1 MRVAFGN
8 GVGNV
13 AGMTASRP
21 HDATTAQPTRV
32 FLGALIALTF
42 AMNSIGR
49 GVSETF
55 AVFLLPVEKAL
66 GVDRAAISA
75 VYSVYMLG
83 YAVAAP
89 FAGQLIDRL
98 GARACY
104 GVGLA
109 SLGLGYVAAGSVTS
123 IWQYYFCVGLLGGI
137 GAAAVGM
144 VAASSLLSRWFTR
157 RIMSISSLP
166 YAAVGAGMLL
176 FPPATQLLIDAYG
189 WRSAHRILGFATLA
203 VIPVLFVLPLAKFT
217 AGSLEW
223 RNARAAAASAGTAW
237 TPRMALKTG
246 AFWAL
251 FLAYFMTSVAA
262 YSVLPHSVAYLVERG
277 FDPLVA
283 ASAFGFTGVMSV
295 FGIIMIGWMS
305 DRFGWLPTVTG
316 SYLTTIGGIV
326 ALLLVTVWPVMT
338 LVYLFVLG
346 FGLMQGARGPILV
359 GLVARIFTAGS
370 VGTIFGVLSMA
381 LGTGAAFGSFLS
393 GVLHQW
399 TGNYVIA
406 FIVAIMASATG
417 MATFWLAPSL
427 RQERVILGAPKAPS
441 HSGNSPSQ
449 S

>member
-1 MRVAFGN
+1 M
-8 GVGNV
+8 
-13 AGMTASRP
+13 
-21 HDATTAQPTRV
+21 DATRDPSPTHDEPTRL
-32 FLGALIALTF
+32 FLGSLIALTF
-42 AMNSIGR
+42 AMNAIGR

-66 GVDRAAISA
+66 GVDRAAIA
-75 VYSVYMLG
+75 ATYSVYMLG
-83 YAVAAP
+83 YGVAAP
-89 FAGQLIDRL
+89 LAGQLIDRF
-98 GARACY
+98 GARLCY
-104 GVGLA
+104 GIGLA
-109 SLGLGYVAAGSVTS
+109 ALGLGYVLGGFATS
-123 IWQYYFCVGLLGGI
+123 IWQYYLTVGLLGGI

-157 RIMSISSLP
+157 KIMSISSLP

-176 FPPATQLLIDAYG
+176 FPPVTQLLIDAYG

-203 VIPVLFVLPLAKFT
+203 VIPTLFFLPLGKLT
-217 AGSLEW
+217 TGSAEW
-223 RNARAAAASAGTAW
+223 RAARAAAQSAGTVW

-283 ASAFGFTGVMSV
+283 ASAFGFNGVMSV
-295 FGIIMIGWMS
+295 TGIIMIGWMS

-316 SYLTTIGGIV
+316 SYLTTMTGIS
-326 ALLLVTVWPVMT
+326 ALLLVTVWPTMGF
-338 LVYLFVLG
+338 VYLFVLC

-393 GVLHQW
+393 GVLHQA

-406 FIVAIMASATG
+406 FLAGIAASATG

-427 RQERVILGAPKAPS
+427 RQERVILGAPQ
-441 HSGNSPSQ
+441 SGKSAQQ